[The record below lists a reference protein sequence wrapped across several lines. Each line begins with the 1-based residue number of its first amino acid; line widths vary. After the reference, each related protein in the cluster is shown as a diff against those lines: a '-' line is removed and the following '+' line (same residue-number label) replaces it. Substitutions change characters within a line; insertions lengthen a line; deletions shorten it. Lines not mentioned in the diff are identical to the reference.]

1 VSDLLK
7 LTQWLSP
14 AFPLGSYAYS
24 HGLEWAISARDVYD
38 PDSLSEW
45 LSDILDHGSG
55 RADATLLAAAHRGE
69 DAGAL
74 ADVAAALAPSKERW
88 DETLAQG
95 TAFSL
100 ALGSLTG
107 APGPAYPFPVAVG
120 VAARALTLP
129 TSDVTALYLHSFTSN
144 LVSAAVRFVP
154 LGQNAG
160 QKVLGGLHP
169 LITRIANDSAT
180 AWVADIANS
189 AVCGDMASMR
199 HEHQDVR
206 LFKT

>member
-1 VSDLLK
+1 MRDLLT

-24 HGLEWAISARDVYD
+24 HGLEWVISAGNVHDA
-38 PDSLSEW
+38 DSLGLW
-45 LSDILDHGSG
+45 LADILDLGSG

-69 DAGAL
+69 DAQTL
-74 ADVAAALAPSKERW
+74 ADIAAALAPSKERW
-88 DETLAQG
+88 HETLAQG

-107 APGPAYPFPVAVG
+107 APVPAYPFPIAVG
-120 VAARALTLP
+120 RAARDLTLS

-144 LVSAAVRFVP
+144 LVSTAVRFVP

-160 QKVLGGLHP
+160 QRVLGGLHP
-169 LITRIANDSAT
+169 LTIRIAQESAT
-180 AWVADIANS
+180 AKVSEIANS
-189 AVCGDMASMR
+189 ALRGDMASMR

>member
-1 VSDLLK
+1 VKDLLK

-24 HGLEWAISARDVYD
+24 HGLEWAISAGDVRDA
-38 PDSLSEW
+38 DSLAEW
-45 LSDILDHGSG
+45 LTDILDLGSG
-55 RADATLLAAAHRGE
+55 RADGTLLAAAHRGE
-69 DAGAL
+69 DAMAL

-107 APGPAYPFPVAVG
+107 APVPACPFPIAVG
-120 VAARALTLP
+120 VAARDLSLLTR
-129 TSDVTALYLHSFTSN
+129 DVTALYLHSFASN

-160 QKVLGGLHP
+160 QRVLSGLHP
-169 LITRIANDSAT
+169 LITRIAGESVT
-180 AWVADIANS
+180 AQVREIANS
-189 AVCGDMASMR
+189 ALRGDMASMQ

>member
-1 VSDLLK
+1 MNDLLT

-24 HGLEWAISARDVYD
+24 HGLEWAISAGDVRDA
-38 PDSLSEW
+38 DSLAEW
-45 LSDILDHGSG
+45 LTDILDLGSG

-69 DAGAL
+69 DAKAL

-95 TAFSL
+95 TAFSV
-100 ALGSLTG
+100 ALSSLTG
-107 APGPAYPFPVAVG
+107 APVPACPFPIAVG
-120 VAARALTLP
+120 VAARDLSLLTR
-129 TSDVTALYLHSFTSN
+129 DVTALYLHSFTSN

-160 QKVLGGLHP
+160 QRVLSGLHP
-169 LITRIANDSAT
+169 LITRIAGESVT
-180 AWVADIANS
+180 AKVSEIANS
-189 AVCGDMASMR
+189 ALRGDMASMQ